1 MVTEL
6 ERKLLERWAEKQR
19 SPRAPWKE
27 SDERALRKFADK
39 AYRSSLERE
48 RVRAD
53 LEELRRE
60 DEKDGVVGDGPVVF
74 SFSSALEFM
83 LGQHKTL
90 PISSERLL
98 VEYAIAFA
106 NGDTDR
112 SEYRK
117 SYEAQRQRKELERDL
132 PAHIDALASQVADES
147 VSALDRPKAVVSYEQ
162 WARDND
168 VDMIVTERW
177 RAEMREFLGK
187 FVTQRF
193 DITKEFVEE
202 TEESLEKVWVL
213 PALRRVGKGVR
224 LVNHISITGPDSLR
238 GFTSMLLLD
247 ESRPFGK
254 DLCQCRLDGCGRFF
268 LAQKPRTGRPQ
279 RLYCTREHMLE
290 MHARESTRRAK
301 ESREKKKPRRPK

>member
-1 MVTEL
+1 MVTER
-6 ERKLLERWAEKQR
+6 ERKLLKRWAEKQR
-19 SPRAPWKE
+19 APQAPWKE

-39 AYRSSLERE
+39 AYRSSLERK

-60 DEKDGVVGDGPVVF
+60 DEEEGVVGDGPVVF
-74 SFSSALEFM
+74 SFSPALESM
-83 LGQHKTL
+83 LGHHKTL

-117 SYEAQRQRKELERDL
+117 SYEAQRQTDKLERDL
-132 PAHIDALASQVADES
+132 PAHIDTLAAQVADES
-147 VSALDRPKAVVSYEQ
+147 VSALDRSKSVPSYEE

-177 RAEMREFLGK
+177 RAQMREFLAK
-187 FVTQRF
+187 FVMQRF
-193 DITKEFVEE
+193 DITKEFVKE

-224 LVNHISITGPDSLR
+224 LVNHISITGPESLR
-238 GFTSMLLLD
+238 GFSSMLLLD
-247 ESRPFGK
+247 ESRPYGK
-254 DLCQCRLDGCGRFF
+254 DLCQCKLDGCGRFF
-268 LAQKPRTGRPQ
+268 LVQKPPTGRPQ

-290 MHARESTRRAK
+290 VHARESTRRAK
-301 ESREKKKPRRPK
+301 ESRDKKKARRPK